1 MDVTPR
7 CYDLEGKGLKFLVKK
22 IRYFLIQEA
31 HSPMYWMD
39 GFLEEGTEEWD
50 RAWKTWEENMESV
63 WKDLACTHACKPM
76 SDEECKAEYGTWK
89 DRKNAPEAGQ
99 DLQWVVGCV
108 RRPGFGWMH

>member
-31 HSPMYWMD
+31 HSPMYWME

-50 RAWKTWEENMESV
+50 RACKRGY
-63 WKDLACTHACKPM
+63 KPM